1 MKKTFA
7 KKHVFVIII
16 LVFLLKKHMRDAKIL
31 AISNIP
37 KHNQTTEEF
46 KLCLQTLYQIIQ
58 IQYPFMNLK
67 PITNL
72 TG

>member
-1 MKKTFA
+1 
-7 KKHVFVIII
+7 
-16 LVFLLKKHMRDAKIL
+16 MRDAKIL